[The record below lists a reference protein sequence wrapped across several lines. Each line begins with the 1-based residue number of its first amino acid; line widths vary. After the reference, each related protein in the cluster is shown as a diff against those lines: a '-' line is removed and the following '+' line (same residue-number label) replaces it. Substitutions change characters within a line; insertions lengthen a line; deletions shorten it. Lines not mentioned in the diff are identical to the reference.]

1 MLATIRRLMIP
12 ITAVL
17 LLAVGLGYAFW
28 PHPVAV
34 DLGYAERRYMNVT
47 IDDEGETRVKEDY
60 LVSAPLPGR
69 VLRFSG
75 DVGDGVTA
83 GKTPIATIQ
92 PTEPAFLDNRTR
104 SELEAVVKVAEAA
117 NAQST
122 AELERIQAL
131 RDFARSEYERAA
143 ALVES
148 DTISES
154 RLDQALMELRSQTAA
169 VETALANRYAREFEL
184 ERARAAL
191 LSPGDRPATTADNC
205 CFTVTS
211 PVDGRIL
218 RILQESETIV
228 AAGVPLVEIGDPE
241 DMEIIADLLST
252 DAVQVSVGDKVIIT
266 NWGGEKALSGIV
278 RLVEPFGYTKVST
291 LGIEEQRVNVIID
304 INDPYEQWQR
314 LGHGYR
320 VDVGVLVWQSD
331 DVLTIPIG
339 ALFRHEGKW
348 AVFAVKDGRARI
360 TRIEIDHMNNRYAE
374 VVDGLEDGQAIV
386 LHPSDRIA
394 DNTRVIP
401 REQ

>member
-1 MLATIRRLMIP
+1 MLAIIRKSMIP
-12 ITAVL
+12 IIAIS
-17 LLAVGLGYAFW
+17 LLAAGLGYAFW

-34 DLGYAERRYMNVT
+34 DLGYAERGSMYVS
-47 IDDEGETRVKEDY
+47 IADEGETRVKEDY

-69 VLRFSG
+69 VHRFTG
-75 DVGDGVTA
+75 DVGDVVAA

-104 SELEAVVKVAEAA
+104 SELEALVKVAEAA
-117 NAQST
+117 IAQSNT
-122 AELERIQAL
+122 EYERIKAL
-131 RDFARSEYERAA
+131 HDFAQVEYERAA

-154 RLDQALMELRSQTAA
+154 RLDRALMELRSQAAA

-191 LSPGDRPATTADNC
+191 LSPGERPTTTADNC

-211 PVDGRIL
+211 PVNGRIL

-228 AAGVPLVEIGDPE
+228 AAGAPLVEIGDPE
-241 DMEIIADLLST
+241 DLEIIADLLST
-252 DAVQVSVGDKVIIT
+252 DAVQVSEGDKVLIT
-266 NWGGEKALSGIV
+266 NWGREKALSGIV
-278 RLVEPFGYTKVST
+278 RLIEPFGFTKVST

-304 INDPYEQWQR
+304 LTDPYEHWQR

-320 VDVGVLVWQSD
+320 VDVGILVWQSD

-339 ALFRHEGKW
+339 ALFRHDGKW
-348 AVFAVKDGRARI
+348 AVFAVIDGRARI
-360 TRIEIDHMNNRYAE
+360 TLIDIDHMNNRYAE
-374 VVDGLEDGQAIV
+374 VVGGLEVGQAIV
-386 LHPSDRIA
+386 LHPSDRIS
-394 DNTRVIP
+394 DNIRVVS
-401 REQ
+401 RE